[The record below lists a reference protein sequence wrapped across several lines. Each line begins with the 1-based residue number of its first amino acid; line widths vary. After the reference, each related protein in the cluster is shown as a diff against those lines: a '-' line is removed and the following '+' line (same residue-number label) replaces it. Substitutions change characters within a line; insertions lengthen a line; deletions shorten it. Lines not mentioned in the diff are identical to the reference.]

1 MLRPIRSLPFIS
13 SLLVSRKY
21 AASWHFVSRSSHRQ
35 SRRLASFV
43 TMHDTATTPGSQ
55 SPDSSF
61 ANLDSLGNHI
71 YLEKQDKLRDLGI
84 NLQTSQIIVV
94 GGQSSGKSSLLES
107 LTGFSLPRG
116 QGCCTRFAT
125 QITLRRHPTKKTV
138 ISIIPRSNADQKLRE
153 TLRAFRHELTDFR
166 PEDVAGVI
174 EKANMVMEIRS
185 GINKDILSLP
195 MFSDDIL
202 KIEISSPDNP
212 HLTVID
218 VPGLFQVTDQLGY
231 ATNQDKSMVEAMVKR
246 HMKNERTIVLAV
258 LSCLSDPATEG
269 ILQFAKVADPKGER
283 TVGVLTK
290 ADLVK
295 EKAVLQSLSKLVM
308 GTTLKLGYFVVRNRG
323 ADEDDLDISQCNRK
337 EVELFEDPQW
347 KDIAGAGRVGVNT
360 LRKEL
365 QSLLTGLA
373 KRELPKQK
381 AEVIKRLADC
391 EKRSISYGPPRSTPA
406 AQREHL
412 IKLALRF
419 ERLVNDA
426 LEGLYSRD
434 VLFGEKPPLKLI
446 TKIIEL
452 NEGFSNAIWK
462 KGQTWNFKGKTTEK
476 DNGAEAAYIKLIN
489 EAFDWASTFPEL
501 LEYRHPNIVS
511 FKNPQNNI
519 MAFIGECYS
528 ASRGPELGS
537 FGGSVLTM
545 AFQAQATSWDEA
557 ATRHVKGAVL
567 VIHRF
572 LYTLLEV
579 LVADQRM
586 REELWSSLQDDLL
599 KGYRRACDHA
609 KFVIN
614 TELNGRPVTY
624 NHYFNDNLQR
634 ARLGRQRSILQGLD
648 ANGPNTKV
656 DLSKVQALMT
666 SAVENKS
673 NAEQVKEDIHDILKS
688 YYKVARK
695 RFVDNICQQAIN
707 HFLLDGDQSPVKIFT
722 ANWVAKLNDRQ
733 LNSIASEDAT
743 TTTARQRL
751 ETEIEGLKKALEVL
765 RY

>member
-1 MLRPIRSLPFIS
+1 MENKGFL
-13 SLLVSRKY
+13 
-21 AASWHFVSRSSHRQ
+21 H
-35 SRRLASFV
+35 
-43 TMHDTATTPGSQ
+43 
-55 SPDSSF
+55 
-61 ANLDSLGNHI
+61 SLGNHI

-202 KIEISSPDNP
+202 KIEISSPD
-212 HLTVID
+212 VS
-218 VPGLFQVTDQLGY
+218 V
-231 ATNQDKSMVEAMVKR
+231 
-246 HMKNERTIVLAV
+246 VLAV

-295 EKAVLQSLSKLVM
+295 EKAVLQSLSNLVM

-347 KDIAGAGRVGVNT
+347 KDIASTGRVGVDT

-426 LEGLYSRD
+426 LEGLYGRD

-511 FKNPQNNI
+511 FKNPQNDI

-733 LNSIASEDAT
+733 LNSIAGEDAT